1 MQKVGKDMIHNFSD
15 FCNELLECGFS
26 MGGGNAKGI
35 YAVVP
40 YDWKE
45 QEFIDTPVKWHTGNP
60 ETDPWEWR
68 MRVLEER
75 DDIAYAK
82 VFFKTSGFITKEWYP
97 YFYAVRRNRE
107 TFEEA
112 YDSGTISHM
121 AKRIYEIVS
130 EGEIAF
136 HEIKQAGYFGREDN
150 AAFERA
156 IVELQMRM
164 FITMSGRAQKVNK
177 YGEAYG
183 WSSTVFTTVEDFWEK
198 RGLILPDL
206 DPKES
211 FEKIREQILRL
222 NPEAAE
228 KKMERFIR
236 G

>member
-1 MQKVGKDMIHNFSD
+1 MIQNFEE
-15 FCNELLECGFS
+15 FYNELLTCGFS

-35 YAVVP
+35 YALIP

-45 QEFIDTPVKWHTGNP
+45 QGGIDTPVKWHTGNP

-75 DDIAYAK
+75 RDIAYGK

-97 YFYAVRRNRE
+97 HFYAVRRKGE
-107 TFEEA
+107 SFEEA
-112 YDSGTISHM
+112 YDNGSVSQM

-130 EGEIAF
+130 EREIAF
-136 HEIKQAGYFGREDN
+136 HEIKQAGYFLREDN

-164 FITMSGRAQKVNK
+164 FITMSGRAQKVNRH
-177 YGEAYG
+177 GEVYG

-198 RGLILPDL
+198 RGLILPEL
-206 DPKES
+206 DPGDS
-211 FEKIREQILRL
+211 FEKIRAQILRL
-222 NPEAAE
+222 NPEAQARKIE
-228 KKMERFIR
+228 KFVR

>member
-1 MQKVGKDMIHNFSD
+1 MIRNFSD
-15 FCNELLECGFS
+15 FCKELLACGFS
-26 MGGGNAKGI
+26 MGGGSDKGI

-45 QEFIDTPVKWHTGNP
+45 QEFVDSPVKWHTGDL

-97 YFYAVRRNRE
+97 YFYAVRRNGE

-112 YDSGTISHM
+112 YENGTISQT
-121 AKRIYEIVS
+121 AKRIYEIIS
-130 EGEIAF
+130 DGEAAL
-136 HEIKQAGYFGREDN
+136 HEIKQLGGFNREDN
-150 AAFERA
+150 AAFDRA

-164 FITMSGRAQKVNK
+164 YITMCGRVQKRNK
-177 YGEAYG
+177 YGETYG

-198 RGLILPDL
+198 RQAALPDL
-206 DPKES
+206 DPRVS
-211 FEKIREQILRL
+211 YDKIRDQIIRL
-222 NPEAAE
+222 NPKAE
-228 KKMERFIR
+228 QKKIEKFIR

>member
-1 MQKVGKDMIHNFSD
+1 MIHNFAD
-15 FCNELLECGFS
+15 FCKELSECGFS
-26 MGGGNAKGI
+26 MGGGNDKGI
-35 YAVVP
+35 YAVIP
-40 YDWKE
+40 YGWEE
-45 QEFIDTPVKWHTGNP
+45 QEDIDSPVKWHTGDL

-112 YDSGTISHM
+112 YENGTMSQM
-121 AKRIYEIVS
+121 AKRIYEIIS
-130 EGEIAF
+130 DGEVAF
-136 HEIKQAGYFGREDN
+136 HEIKQLGGFSREDN
-150 AAFERA
+150 ARFERA

-164 FITMSGRAQKVNK
+164 YITMCGRAPKRNK

-198 RGLILPDL
+198 RGMILSDL
-206 DPKES
+206 DPKAS
-211 FEKIREQILRL
+211 YDKIREQIMKL
-222 NPEAAE
+222 NPEAEQKKIE
-228 KKMERFIR
+228 KFIR

>member
-1 MQKVGKDMIHNFSD
+1 MIHNFAD
-15 FCNELLECGFS
+15 FCKELSECGFS
-26 MGGGNAKGI
+26 MGGGNDKGI
-35 YAVVP
+35 YAVIP

-45 QEFIDTPVKWHTGNP
+45 QEYIDSPVKWHTGDS

-112 YDSGTISHM
+112 YENGTMSQM
-121 AKRIYEIVS
+121 AKRIYEIIS
-130 EGEIAF
+130 DGEVAF
-136 HEIKQAGYFGREDN
+136 HEIKQLGGFSREDN
-150 AAFERA
+150 ARFERA

-164 FITMSGRAQKVNK
+164 YITMCGRAPKRNK
-177 YGEAYG
+177 YGVAYG

-198 RGLILPDL
+198 RGMILSDL
-206 DPKES
+206 DPKAS
-211 FEKIREQILRL
+211 SDKIREQIMKL
-222 NPEAAE
+222 NPEAEQKKIE
-228 KKMERFIR
+228 KFIR

>member
-1 MQKVGKDMIHNFSD
+1 MIHNFAD
-15 FCNELLECGFS
+15 FCKELSECGFS
-26 MGGGNAKGI
+26 MGGGNDKGI
-35 YAVVP
+35 YAVIP

-45 QEFIDTPVKWHTGNP
+45 QEYIDSPVKWHTGDS

-112 YDSGTISHM
+112 YENGTMSQM
-121 AKRIYEIVS
+121 AKRIYEIIS
-130 EGEIAF
+130 DGEVAF
-136 HEIKQAGYFGREDN
+136 HEIKQLGGFSREDN
-150 AAFERA
+150 ARFERA

-164 FITMSGRAQKVNK
+164 YITMCGRVPKRNK
-177 YGEAYG
+177 YGVAYG

-198 RGLILPDL
+198 RGMILPDL
-206 DPKES
+206 DPKAS
-211 FEKIREQILRL
+211 YDKIREQIMKL
-222 NPEAAE
+222 NPEAEQKKIE
-228 KKMERFIR
+228 KFIR

>member
-1 MQKVGKDMIHNFSD
+1 MIHNFAD
-15 FCNELLECGFS
+15 FCKELSECGFS
-26 MGGGNAKGI
+26 MGGVNDKGI
-35 YAVVP
+35 YAVIP
-40 YDWKE
+40 YGWKE
-45 QEFIDTPVKWHTGNP
+45 QEDIDSPVKWHTGDP

-112 YDSGTISHM
+112 YENGTMSQM
-121 AKRIYEIVS
+121 AKRIYEIIS
-130 EGEIAF
+130 DGEVAF
-136 HEIKQAGYFGREDN
+136 HEIKQLGGFNREDN
-150 AAFERA
+150 ARFERA

-164 FITMSGRAQKVNK
+164 YITMCGRAPKRNK

-198 RGLILPDL
+198 RGMILPDL
-206 DPKES
+206 DSKAS
-211 FEKIREQILRL
+211 YDKIREQIMKL
-222 NPEAAE
+222 NPEAEQKKIE
-228 KKMERFIR
+228 KFIR

>member
-1 MQKVGKDMIHNFSD
+1 MIHNFAD
-15 FCNELLECGFS
+15 FCKELSECGFS

-35 YAVVP
+35 YAVIP

-45 QEFIDTPVKWHTGNP
+45 QEFVDSPVKWHTGDP

-97 YFYAVRRNRE
+97 YFYAVRRNGE

-112 YDSGTISHM
+112 YESGTISQT

-130 EGEIAF
+130 NGEIAF
-136 HEIKQAGYFGREDN
+136 HEIKQAGYFRREDN
-150 AAFERA
+150 ASFDRA

-164 FITMSGRAQKVNK
+164 FITMCGRTQKVNK

-198 RGLILPDL
+198 RGMILPDL
-206 DPKES
+206 DSKS
-211 FEKIREQILRL
+211 SYEKIREQVVKL
-222 NPEAAE
+222 NPDVQQ
-228 KKMERFIR
+228 KKIVKFIR

>member
-1 MQKVGKDMIHNFSD
+1 MIHNFAD
-15 FCNELLECGFS
+15 FCKELSECGFS
-26 MGGGNAKGI
+26 MGGGNDKGI
-35 YAVVP
+35 YAVIP
-40 YDWKE
+40 YGWKE
-45 QEFIDTPVKWHTGNP
+45 QEDIDSPVKWHTGDP

-112 YDSGTISHM
+112 YENGTMSQM
-121 AKRIYEIVS
+121 AKRIYEIIS
-130 EGEIAF
+130 DGEVTF
-136 HEIKQAGYFGREDN
+136 HEIKQLGGFNQEDN
-150 AAFERA
+150 ARFERA

-164 FITMSGRAQKVNK
+164 YITMCGRAPKRNK

-198 RGLILPDL
+198 RGIILPDL
-206 DPKES
+206 DSKAS
-211 FEKIREQILRL
+211 YDKIREQIMKL
-222 NPEAAE
+222 NPEAEQKKIE
-228 KKMERFIR
+228 KFIR

>member
-1 MQKVGKDMIHNFSD
+1 MIHNFAD
-15 FCNELLECGFS
+15 FYKELLECGFS

-45 QEFIDTPVKWHTGNP
+45 QEYIDSPVKWHTGDP

-97 YFYAVRRNRE
+97 YFYAVRRNEE

-112 YDSGTISHM
+112 YENGTMSQM

-150 AAFERA
+150 ASFERA

-164 FITMSGRAQKVNK
+164 FITMCGRAQKVNK

-198 RGLILPDL
+198 RGVILPDL
-206 DPKES
+206 DSKTS
-211 FEKIREQILRL
+211 YEKIKEQIIRL
-222 NPEAAE
+222 NPKAADKKIE
-228 KKMERFIR
+228 KFIR

>member
-1 MQKVGKDMIHNFSD
+1 MIHNFGE
-15 FCNELLECGFS
+15 FCNALQESGFS

-35 YAVVP
+35 YAVIP

-45 QEFIDTPVKWHTGNP
+45 QAYIDTPVRWHTGNP

-82 VFFKTSGFITKEWYP
+82 LFFRTSGFITKEWYP
-97 YFYAVRRNRE
+97 YFYAVRRKGE

-112 YDSGTISHM
+112 YEEGTVSLT
-121 AKRIYEIVS
+121 AKRIYVIIS
-130 EGEIAF
+130 DGGEVAF
-136 HEIKQAGYFGREDN
+136 HEIKQIGGFRREDN
-150 AAFERA
+150 AGFERA

-164 FITMSGRAQKVNK
+164 FITMCGRAQKVNK

-183 WSSTVFTTVEDFWEK
+183 WNSTVFTTVEDFWEK
-198 RGLILPDL
+198 RGLTLPDL
-206 DPKES
+206 NPTES
-211 FEKIREQILRL
+211 YELIKAKILQL
-222 NPEAAE
+222 NPEAE
-228 KKMERFIR
+228 PGKMDKFIK

>member
-1 MQKVGKDMIHNFSD
+1 MIHNFAD
-15 FCNELLECGFS
+15 FYKELLECGFS

-45 QEFIDTPVKWHTGNP
+45 QEYIDSPVKWHTGDP

-82 VFFKTSGFITKEWYP
+82 VFFKTSGFITKEWFP
-97 YFYAVRRNRE
+97 YFYAVRRGGE

-112 YDSGTISHM
+112 YENGTMSQM

-130 EGEIAF
+130 EGEMAF
-136 HEIKQAGYFGREDN
+136 HEIKQAGYFTKEDN
-150 AAFERA
+150 AGFERA

-164 FITMSGRAQKVNK
+164 FITMCGRAQKVNK

-198 RGLILPDL
+198 RGVILPDL
-206 DPKES
+206 DPKTS
-211 FEKIREQILRL
+211 YEKIREQITRL
-222 NPEAAE
+222 NPEAADKKIE
-228 KKMERFIR
+228 KFIR